1 MTVSEKVAYLRG
13 LAEGMSL
20 DENEN
25 STKLFNAMIDVLDEI
40 ASELSD
46 IEEDCEDLN
55 DYIEE
60 VDEALGD
67 LEEFVYGD
75 GCDCDCDCD
84 CDCCDDDQ
92 FVDVTCPAC
101 GEEITID
108 VDAIDEDGQVECP
121 ACGELL
127 EFEIEDGC
135 DCGCDGCD
143 D

>member
-13 LAEGMSL
+13 LAGGMGL

-67 LEEFVYGD
+67 VEEFVYD
-75 GCDCDCDCD
+75 DCCDCDCDCD
-84 CDCCDDDQ
+84 DDCDCKEGECH
-92 FVDVTCPAC
+92 C
-101 GEEITID
+101 GHRH
-108 VDAIDEDGQVECP
+108 
-121 ACGELL
+121 
-127 EFEIEDGC
+127 
-135 DCGCDGCD
+135 
-143 D
+143 